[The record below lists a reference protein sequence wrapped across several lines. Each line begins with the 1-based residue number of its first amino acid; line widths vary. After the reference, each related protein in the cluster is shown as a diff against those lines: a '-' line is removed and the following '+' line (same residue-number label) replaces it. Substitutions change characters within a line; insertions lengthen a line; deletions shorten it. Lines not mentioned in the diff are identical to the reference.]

1 MKYENTPHLLIIEV
15 NSIINK
21 LKDLEIDGETME
33 YILWSIGMEDQML
46 RQLVLNASWNDLNHL
61 IEEKGELQ
69 WVWLPETN

>member
-33 YILWSIGMEDQML
+33 YVLRSIGMEDQML
-46 RQLVLNASWNDLNHL
+46 RQLIMNSSETDTKDLL
-61 IEEKGELQ
+61 EEKRILSNQGKLISK
-69 WVWLPETN
+69 

>member
-33 YILWSIGMEDQML
+33 YILRSIGMEDQML
-46 RQLVLNASWNDLNHL
+46 RQSVLKANWNDLNHL
-61 IEEKGELQ
+61 IEEKSELQ
-69 WVWLPETN
+69 